1 MSILVRTGNGITDLK
16 YVDSATE
23 GLKVLQKTGEKT
35 VRWITTENG
44 KTYNNILQ
52 KRGIKDLYYGSI
64 SVIDKATQWY
74 KDPMSGAKVSYN
86 LSVSKSIDMIV
97 NFGKQTYFT
106 SKKPAFPVINGT
118 LTDISLSNADFKK
131 TASKTTYIA
140 LFDTVN
146 AWQPELF
153 DTKVKKIFAVSKTN
167 PNNSLVVLVTFN
179 DRETTGSGMQAEKI
193 SNYSV
198 REIHNSLSLTDNE
211 FYLGVRST
219 DS

>member
-1 MSILVRTGNGITDLK
+1 MSILIRTGSGRTDLS
-16 YVDSATE
+16 YTDAAVE
-23 GLKVLQKTGEKT
+23 NLKVLQKTGTKS
-35 VRWITTENG
+35 VQWITTQAG
-44 KTYNNILQ
+44 TTYNNILQ

-86 LSVSKSIDMIV
+86 SSVSNSIDMVV
-97 NFGKQTYFT
+97 NFGKQTYYT

-118 LTDISLSNADFKK
+118 LTDISLSKNDFKRSS
-131 TASKTTYIA
+131 SKSTYIA

-146 AWQPELF
+146 AWHPELF

-167 PNNSLVVLVTFN
+167 PNNSLVVLVTFT
-179 DRETTGSGMQAEKI
+179 DRETTGSGMQANKI